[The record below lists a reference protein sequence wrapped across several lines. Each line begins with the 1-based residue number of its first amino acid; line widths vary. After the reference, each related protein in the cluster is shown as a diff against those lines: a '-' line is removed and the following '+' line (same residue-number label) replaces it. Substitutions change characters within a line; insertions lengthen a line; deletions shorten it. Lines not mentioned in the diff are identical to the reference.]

1 MGIFER
7 IEDSKLSVAKVTF
20 GAEPK
25 DYEVQEYIQKC
36 YFSLKFSPVV
46 ETVVNDIKRN
56 PKRMQREAKKQ
67 MLEIGIGTK
76 SQQAL
81 KLQQEQNKQERK
93 EKSRKR
99 KEAEEQRMFE
109 MKQRNKAFGGVS
121 MKKKVLAIMLVAV
134 SIMLI
139 SACGK
144 KEKLYEIPD
153 LSQYKT
159 DYVGDSS
166 NVINIVSGQEYPEGY
181 SYDSIEI
188 QSETEPYGLT
198 VFLKDEPS
206 AVKLE
211 DELQV
216 NADMTFDL
224 IGNLGII
231 DYKTAD
237 SKEIIA
243 SYER

>member
-1 MGIFER
+1 MDISR
-7 IEDSKLSVAKVTF
+7 NCWIEL
-20 GAEPK
+20 
-25 DYEVQEYIQKC
+25 
-36 YFSLKFSPVV
+36 L
-46 ETVVNDIKRN
+46 
-56 PKRMQREAKKQ
+56 
-67 MLEIGIGTK
+67 
-76 SQQAL
+76 
-81 KLQQEQNKQERK
+81 
-93 EKSRKR
+93 
-99 KEAEEQRMFE
+99 
-109 MKQRNKAFGGVS
+109 GGVF
-121 MKKKVLAIMLVAV
+121 MNKKVLEIMLVSI

-181 SYDSIEI
+181 SYYSIEI

-206 AVKLE
+206 AAKLE

-224 IGNLGII
+224 IGNLGTI

>member
-1 MGIFER
+1 
-7 IEDSKLSVAKVTF
+7 
-20 GAEPK
+20 
-25 DYEVQEYIQKC
+25 
-36 YFSLKFSPVV
+36 
-46 ETVVNDIKRN
+46 
-56 PKRMQREAKKQ
+56 
-67 MLEIGIGTK
+67 
-76 SQQAL
+76 
-81 KLQQEQNKQERK
+81 
-93 EKSRKR
+93 
-99 KEAEEQRMFE
+99 
-109 MKQRNKAFGGVS
+109 
-121 MKKKVLAIMLVAV
+121 MKKKVLAIMLVAM

-166 NVINIVSGQEYPEGY
+166 NVINIVSSQEYPEGY

-198 VFLKDEPS
+198 VFLKDELS

-211 DELQV
+211 DQLQV

-224 IGNLGII
+224 IGNLGTI

>member
-1 MGIFER
+1 
-7 IEDSKLSVAKVTF
+7 
-20 GAEPK
+20 
-25 DYEVQEYIQKC
+25 
-36 YFSLKFSPVV
+36 
-46 ETVVNDIKRN
+46 
-56 PKRMQREAKKQ
+56 
-67 MLEIGIGTK
+67 
-76 SQQAL
+76 
-81 KLQQEQNKQERK
+81 
-93 EKSRKR
+93 
-99 KEAEEQRMFE
+99 
-109 MKQRNKAFGGVS
+109 
-121 MKKKVLAIMLVAV
+121 MLVAV

-166 NVINIVSGQEYPEGY
+166 NVINIVRGQEYPEGY

-188 QSETEPYGLT
+188 QSEIEPYGLI

-216 NADMTFDL
+216 NVDMTFDL

-237 SKEIIA
+237 GKEIIA

>member
-1 MGIFER
+1 
-7 IEDSKLSVAKVTF
+7 
-20 GAEPK
+20 
-25 DYEVQEYIQKC
+25 
-36 YFSLKFSPVV
+36 
-46 ETVVNDIKRN
+46 
-56 PKRMQREAKKQ
+56 
-67 MLEIGIGTK
+67 
-76 SQQAL
+76 
-81 KLQQEQNKQERK
+81 
-93 EKSRKR
+93 
-99 KEAEEQRMFE
+99 
-109 MKQRNKAFGGVS
+109 
-121 MKKKVLAIMLVAV
+121 MKKKVLAIMLIAV

-139 SACGK
+139 SACEK
-144 KEKLYEIPD
+144 KEKLYEIPN

-198 VFLKDEPS
+198 VFLKAEPS
-206 AVKLE
+206 ASMLE

-224 IGNLGII
+224 IGNLGTI

-243 SYER
+243 SYERWYIFSQLLDNLKNGI

>member
-1 MGIFER
+1 
-7 IEDSKLSVAKVTF
+7 
-20 GAEPK
+20 
-25 DYEVQEYIQKC
+25 
-36 YFSLKFSPVV
+36 
-46 ETVVNDIKRN
+46 
-56 PKRMQREAKKQ
+56 
-67 MLEIGIGTK
+67 
-76 SQQAL
+76 
-81 KLQQEQNKQERK
+81 
-93 EKSRKR
+93 
-99 KEAEEQRMFE
+99 
-109 MKQRNKAFGGVS
+109 
-121 MKKKVLAIMLVAV
+121 MLVAM

-181 SYDSIEI
+181 SYDSIQI
-188 QSETEPYGLT
+188 QSETKPYGLT
-198 VFLKDEPS
+198 VFLKVEPS
-206 AVKLE
+206 AVKIE

-224 IGNLGII
+224 IGNLETL
-231 DYKTAD
+231 DYNIAD
-237 SKEIIA
+237 SEEIIA

>member
-1 MGIFER
+1 
-7 IEDSKLSVAKVTF
+7 
-20 GAEPK
+20 
-25 DYEVQEYIQKC
+25 
-36 YFSLKFSPVV
+36 
-46 ETVVNDIKRN
+46 
-56 PKRMQREAKKQ
+56 
-67 MLEIGIGTK
+67 
-76 SQQAL
+76 
-81 KLQQEQNKQERK
+81 
-93 EKSRKR
+93 
-99 KEAEEQRMFE
+99 
-109 MKQRNKAFGGVS
+109 
-121 MKKKVLAIMLVAV
+121 MKKKVLAIMLVAM

-144 KEKLYEIPD
+144 KENLYEIPD

-198 VFLKDEPS
+198 VFLKAEPS
-206 AVKLE
+206 ASMLE

-224 IGNLGII
+224 IGNLGTI

-237 SKEIIA
+237 SKEIIV

>member
-1 MGIFER
+1 
-7 IEDSKLSVAKVTF
+7 
-20 GAEPK
+20 
-25 DYEVQEYIQKC
+25 
-36 YFSLKFSPVV
+36 
-46 ETVVNDIKRN
+46 
-56 PKRMQREAKKQ
+56 
-67 MLEIGIGTK
+67 
-76 SQQAL
+76 
-81 KLQQEQNKQERK
+81 
-93 EKSRKR
+93 
-99 KEAEEQRMFE
+99 
-109 MKQRNKAFGGVS
+109 
-121 MKKKVLAIMLVAV
+121 MKKKVLAIMLVAM

-153 LSQYKT
+153 LSKYKT

-181 SYDSIEI
+181 SYDSIQI
-188 QSETEPYGLT
+188 QSETKPYGLT
-198 VFLKDEPS
+198 VFLKVEPS
-206 AVKLE
+206 AVKIE

-224 IGNLGII
+224 IGNLETL
-231 DYKTAD
+231 DYKIAD

>member
-1 MGIFER
+1 
-7 IEDSKLSVAKVTF
+7 
-20 GAEPK
+20 
-25 DYEVQEYIQKC
+25 
-36 YFSLKFSPVV
+36 
-46 ETVVNDIKRN
+46 
-56 PKRMQREAKKQ
+56 
-67 MLEIGIGTK
+67 
-76 SQQAL
+76 
-81 KLQQEQNKQERK
+81 
-93 EKSRKR
+93 
-99 KEAEEQRMFE
+99 
-109 MKQRNKAFGGVS
+109 
-121 MKKKVLAIMLVAV
+121 MKKKVLAIMLVVV
-134 SIMLI
+134 STMLI

-153 LSQYKT
+153 LSKYKT

-198 VFLKDEPS
+198 VFLKDESS

-224 IGNLGII
+224 IGNLETL
-231 DYKTAD
+231 DYRIAD

-243 SYER
+243 SYDR

>member
-1 MGIFER
+1 MTIREE
-7 IEDSKLSVAKVTF
+7 IEQLKKEKNAVILAHYYVR
-20 GAEPK
+20 P
-25 DYEVQEYIQKC
+25 EVQEI
-36 YFSLKFSPVV
+36 
-46 ETVVNDIKRN
+46 
-56 PKRMQREAKKQ
+56 A
-67 MLEIGIGTK
+67 
-76 SQQAL
+76 
-81 KLQQEQNKQERK
+81 
-93 EKSRKR
+93 
-99 KEAEEQRMFE
+99 
-109 MKQRNKAFGGVS
+109 
-121 MKKKVLAIMLVAV
+121 
-134 SIMLI
+134 
-139 SACGK
+139 
-144 KEKLYEIPD
+144 
-153 LSQYKT
+153 

-206 AVKLE
+206 AAKLE

-224 IGNLGII
+224 IGNLETL
-231 DYKTAD
+231 DYKIAD

>member
-1 MGIFER
+1 M
-7 IEDSKLSVAKVTF
+7 
-20 GAEPK
+20 
-25 DYEVQEYIQKC
+25 
-36 YFSLKFSPVV
+36 
-46 ETVVNDIKRN
+46 
-56 PKRMQREAKKQ
+56 
-67 MLEIGIGTK
+67 
-76 SQQAL
+76 
-81 KLQQEQNKQERK
+81 
-93 EKSRKR
+93 
-99 KEAEEQRMFE
+99 
-109 MKQRNKAFGGVS
+109 
-121 MKKKVLAIMLVAV
+121 KKVLAIMLVAV

-144 KEKLYEIPD
+144 KEKLYEIPN

-198 VFLKDEPS
+198 VFLKDKPS

-211 DELQV
+211 DELQA
-216 NADMTFDL
+216 NADMTFNL
-224 IGNLGII
+224 IGNLGTI

-237 SKEIIA
+237 SKEIIE
-243 SYER
+243 SYERWYIFSQLLDNLKSGI